1 MIRRPP
7 RSTRT
12 DTLFPSTTLFRSG
25 TSTAML
31 PTAIIDPAL
40 GRTGAHNLGFAEL
53 LSRQVAEPGRFGVWC
68 SKSADDEL
76 LDRLGGGGVAIAPV
90 FTVDFYQIIGKA
102 GGVADHWDWIY
113 RLASEYLQIGRAHV

>member
-1 MIRRPP
+1 
-7 RSTRT
+7 
-12 DTLFPSTTLFRSG
+12 
-25 TSTAML
+25 ML

-102 GGVADHWDWIY
+102 GGVADHWDWTS
-113 RLASEYLQIGRAHV
+113 RLASEYLQIGRTTLRTRWCPKVVLTGVAGSFK